1 MMKRLS
7 SFLSERAGNVTI
19 ELALMAPILAS
30 MLIGLV
36 DLSTAYSD
44 KLRLEQIAQRTIE
57 KVMQQSFKPADVATL
72 KAEAEA
78 GAGQGATANVTY
90 WLECN
95 AVKKTGSAAYAAGCA
110 DGEQY
115 ARYVQVDITKYY
127 TPLIIHTF
135 GNSNADGTMT
145 IRGIAGLR
153 FQ

>member
-7 SFLSERAGNVTI
+7 SLARESAGSVI
-19 ELALMAPILAS
+19 VELALIAPILAT

-44 KLRLEQIAQRTIE
+44 KLRLEQVAQRTIE
-57 KVMQQSFKPADVATL
+57 KVMQDSYKPADAATL
-72 KAEAEA
+72 KAQAEAAA
-78 GAGQGATANVTY
+78 GAGAVAVVTH
-90 WLECN
+90 WLECDS
-95 AVKKTGSAAYAAGCA
+95 VVKTGSGAYEAGCT
-110 DGEQY
+110 DGQQY
-115 ARYVQVDITKYY
+115 ARYVRVEITKYY

-135 GNSNADGTMT
+135 GSTNADGTMT